1 MAKYDRKMQDLKTRL
16 SEIYDIDMT
25 QSLLDW
31 DQSTYM
37 PRGGAE
43 ARGRQMALLARLS
56 TERSVDKK
64 LGKLL
69 DELQPYAESLP
80 YDSDDA
86 SLIRVARRDFERAR
100 RTVSGAGSMVENPNQ
115 SARPAY

>member
-16 SEIYDIDMT
+16 REIYDIDMM
-25 QSLLDW
+25 QALLGW

-43 ARGRQMALLARLS
+43 ARGRQLALLARLS

-69 DELQPYAESLP
+69 DDLQPYTDSLP

-86 SLIRVARRDFERAR
+86 SLIREIGRASCRER
-100 RTVSGAGSMVENPNQ
+100 V
-115 SARPAY
+115 